1 MNSPRMSTTSPNPA
15 PAESIPKPPI
25 DPELPAPLSMG
36 DVMRIPML
44 RKLWYAQVV
53 SVFGDFLALFAVI
66 SILTFR
72 LHATAQQVTGVQI
85 AYMLPI
91 AILGVLAGVFVDRWP
106 LKPTMVSS
114 DSIRAGLCLLLLFA
128 TQIWHFYAILAAI
141 SVVSSFFSPA
151 QGVAIRSA
159 VPLHGLRSANA
170 LMQQVMFGMRIV
182 GPAIAAFMVSYLGP
196 ASCYIFDAVSFIAS
210 ACLIASV
217 VFLKPEKAAPAA
229 QAAQNVSAIG
239 KIWLDMKQGFSFIVH
254 HAALL
259 FVILA
264 MAAGMF
270 VIGCFGPLIAIY
282 VRDSLHASTKMFGIV
297 SPMIGLGMLLGING
311 LNTLGKKLSNTL
323 LVYCGLS
330 GIAVG
335 LVILTLLP
343 HVWSTLVG
351 NFIIG
356 CSVAAIIVPAQ
367 TLFQQATPPAL
378 MGRVGSTFMSIIF
391 TAQILGLVL
400 SGLLTQHIGV
410 RQVFALC
417 AAMLVVLILIG
428 KLWMEPE
435 KTAPAPA

>member
-1 MNSPRMSTTSPNPA
+1 MSTTAPNPA
-15 PAESIPKPPI
+15 SAESIPNSII
-25 DPELPAPLSMG
+25 DPELPAPLSMS
-36 DVMRIPML
+36 DVMRIPMM
-44 RKLWYAQVV
+44 RRLWYAQTI

-66 SILTFR
+66 SILTFK

-91 AILGVLAGVFVDRWP
+91 AVLGILAGVFVDRWP

-114 DSIRAGLCLLLLFA
+114 DSIRAALCLLLLAA
-128 TQIWHFYAILAAI
+128 TQIWHYYAILAAI

-170 LMQQVMFGMRIV
+170 LIQQVMFGMRIV
-182 GPAIAAFMVSYLGP
+182 GPAIAAFMVAYLG
-196 ASCYIFDAVSFIAS
+196 AKSCYIFDSLSFVAS

-217 VFLKPEKAAPAA
+217 VFLVPEKTAPKPATPA
-229 QAAQNVSAIG
+229 TKDTSAIG
-239 KIWLDMKQGFSFIVH
+239 KIWLDMKQGIGFIVH
-254 HAALL
+254 HAALF

-323 LVYCGLS
+323 LVYSGLC
-330 GIAVG
+330 GIAIG

-356 CSVAAIIVPAQ
+356 IAVAAIIVPAQ
-367 TLFQQATPPAL
+367 TLFQQATPPEL
-378 MGRVGSTFMSIIF
+378 MGRVGSTFMSIVF
-391 TAQILGLVL
+391 AAQIAGLVL
-400 SGLLTQHIGV
+400 SGVLTQHIGV

-417 AAMLVVLILIG
+417 AGMLVVLIAVG
-428 KLWMEPE
+428 KLWMEPKE
-435 KTAPAPA
+435 TAV